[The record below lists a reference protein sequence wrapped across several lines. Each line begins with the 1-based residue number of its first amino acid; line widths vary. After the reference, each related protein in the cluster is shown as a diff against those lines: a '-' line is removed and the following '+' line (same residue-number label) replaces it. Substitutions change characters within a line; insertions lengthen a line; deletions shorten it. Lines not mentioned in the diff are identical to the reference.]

1 MRRASEMAHVA
12 GITTLG
18 PRNMGAVGRKDW
30 EAARA
35 WGVHLASLRQVR
47 QAGAVASLQHIPDG
61 QRVYVTLDIDGFD
74 PSIAPGTG
82 TISHGGFTYYE
93 VRDLLKDLAR
103 RTEIVGFDLV
113 EVSPP
118 YDPSGV
124 TSLLAARIG
133 LDFIGAIFRARRQR
147 AGA

>member
-1 MRRASEMAHVA
+1 
-12 GITTLG
+12 
-18 PRNMGAVGRKDW
+18 MGAVGRQDW

-35 WGVHLASLRQVR
+35 YGMHLASLRQVR
-47 QAGAVASLQHIPDG
+47 EAGAAASLRHIPDG
-61 QRVYVTLDIDGFD
+61 ERVYVSLDIDAFD

-93 VRDLLKDLAR
+93 VRDILKELAQ
-103 RTEIVGFDLV
+103 RTEIVGADLV

-118 YDPSGV
+118 YDPTGI
-124 TSLLAARIG
+124 TALLAARIG

-147 AGA
+147 AGD